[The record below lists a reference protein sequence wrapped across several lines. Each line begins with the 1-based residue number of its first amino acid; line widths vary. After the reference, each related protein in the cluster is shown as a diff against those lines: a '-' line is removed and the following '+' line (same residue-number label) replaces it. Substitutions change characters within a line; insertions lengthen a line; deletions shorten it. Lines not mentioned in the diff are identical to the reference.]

1 MAQGTD
7 RQTGAYICQVD
18 NHQKGSREQLVTIR
32 SKQGEEIAYNTLSDK
47 ALRIYLLVTSNKKG
61 FRLTM
66 SSTQIGGK
74 PLPQNMSRSSFTRA
88 IKDLQEHGFLTR
100 ADDGT
105 NLWVFHDYPVAVEE
119 EMEVIVDKRDF
130 EAEWYSDP
138 SKIHAKT
145 L

>member
-1 MAQGTD
+1 MASDD

-18 NHQKGSREQLVTIR
+18 NHQQGSRQNLVTIR

-61 FRLTM
+61 FQLTM

-88 IKDLQEHGFLTR
+88 IKQLKQKGFLTQR
-100 ADDGT
+100 DGSPV
-105 NLWVFHDYPVAVEE
+105 WVFHDYPVIEE
-119 EMEVIVDKRDF
+119 EIKVIVDKKD
-130 EAEWYSDP
+130 E
-138 SKIHAKT
+138 
-145 L
+145 